1 MFGGE
6 DVPSGADLDGAVAAG
21 SQHELLDTTV
31 DVGVYMAARLAA
43 MYARS
48 TGTRLAR
55 YSWMKRTR
63 CAKSIPTSMCASM
76 AVVDELGLEQR
87 VQLVDDQMV
96 DDAVTETGGE
106 DLPLHRLVDHER
118 HTAPRQVGALSQP
131 QLRRATTRISEAPE
145 SGPP

>member
-55 YSWMKRTR
+55 YWRIARVGSGSPRSW
-63 CAKSIPTSMCASM
+63 
-76 AVVDELGLEQR
+76 
-87 VQLVDDQMV
+87 
-96 DDAVTETGGE
+96 
-106 DLPLHRLVDHER
+106 
-118 HTAPRQVGALSQP
+118 
-131 QLRRATTRISEAPE
+131 
-145 SGPP
+145 